1 MSKVTILKGTA
12 LSRYINITGHN
23 GSPDF
28 TVTVDV
34 LDQLSLLRAVNLVG
48 VRVSLRGNNYF
59 MSSCG
64 SHWSGSIQF
73 HAE

>member
-28 TVTVDV
+28 TVTADAP
-34 LDQLSLLRAVNLVG
+34 DQLSLLRVVNLVG
-48 VRVSLRGNNYF
+48 VHGSL
-59 MSSCG
+59 
-64 SHWSGSIQF
+64 
-73 HAE
+73 